1 MERNQAGAINMKE
14 KIINR
19 LLEITGGL
27 SVIALFIG
35 IYISLEF
42 LGILWIG
49 ALLYWIFVI
58 LSSPL
63 MLIAAYFFLKDV
75 HQSNLEDIEEYQSEE
90 KTEQSGLKDL
100 IQPALKRITELV
112 LFIALLYT
120 LVWGVL
126 FIFVPAV
133 DLQDLLVFLSTI
145 PIVIIFWLLIEKLIA
160 TIKDIYQENKDQ
172 TEDQKV
178 ENY

>member
-1 MERNQAGAINMKE
+1 VERNQAGVINMKE

-27 SVIALFIG
+27 TVIALLIG

-42 LGILWIG
+42 LGILWVG
-49 ALLYWIFVI
+49 ALIYRVFVI
-58 LSSPL
+58 LTFPL
-63 MLIAAYFFLKDV
+63 MLLAAYFFLKDV
-75 HQSNLEDIEEYQSEE
+75 HQSNLDDIEEYHSEE
-90 KTEQSGLKDL
+90 KTEKSGLKDL
-100 IQPALKRITELV
+100 IQPALKRIAELV
-112 LFIALLYT
+112 LFIALFYT

-160 TIKDIYQENKDQ
+160 TIKDMLQENKDQ
-172 TEDQKV
+172 TREQKV

>member
-1 MERNQAGAINMKE
+1 MERNQVGVINMKE

-27 SVIALFIG
+27 SVIALFFG

-49 ALLYWIFVI
+49 ALIYWVFVI
-58 LSSPL
+58 LTFPL
-63 MLIAAYFFLKDV
+63 MLLAAYFFLNDI
-75 HQSNLEDIEEYQSEE
+75 HQSNLEDIKEYQSEE

-100 IQPALKRITELV
+100 IQPALKRIAQLV
-112 LFIALLYT
+112 LFIALFYT
-120 LVWGVL
+120 LVWGIL

-133 DLQDLLVFLSTI
+133 ELLDLLGFLSTI
-145 PIVIIFWLLIEKLIA
+145 PVVIIVGILGDKLIA
-160 TIKDIYQENKDQ
+160 TIKDMLQEKKNQ

>member
-1 MERNQAGAINMKE
+1 MKE

-75 HQSNLEDIEEYQSEE
+75 HQSNIDDIEEYQSEE

-112 LFIALLYT
+112 LFIALSYT

-145 PIVIIFWLLIEKLIA
+145 PIVIIFGLLIEKLIA
-160 TIKDIYQENKDQ
+160 TIKVMLQENKAQ
-172 TEDQKV
+172 IEDQKV
-178 ENY
+178 KNY

>member
-1 MERNQAGAINMKE
+1 MKE

-27 SVIALFIG
+27 SVIALFFG

-42 LGILWIG
+42 LGILWVG
-49 ALLYWIFVI
+49 ALIYWVFVI
-58 LSSPL
+58 LTFPL
-63 MLIAAYFFLKDV
+63 MLLAAYFFLKDV
-75 HQSNLEDIEEYQSEE
+75 HQSNLDDIEEYQSEE
-90 KTEQSGLKDL
+90 KTEKSGLKDL
-100 IQPALKRITELV
+100 IQPALKRIAELV
-112 LFIALLYT
+112 LFIALFYT

-160 TIKDIYQENKDQ
+160 TIKDMLQENKDQ

>member
-1 MERNQAGAINMKE
+1 MKE

-27 SVIALFIG
+27 SVIVLLIG

-49 ALLYWIFVI
+49 AMLYWIFVI
-58 LSSPL
+58 LTSPL

-75 HQSNLEDIEEYQSEE
+75 HQSNLDDIEEYQSEE

-100 IQPALKRITELV
+100 IQPALKRISKLV
-112 LFIALLYT
+112 LFIALFYT
-120 LVWGVL
+120 LVWGIL

-133 DLQDLLVFLSTI
+133 ELQDLLAFFRTI
-145 PIVIIFWLLIEKLIA
+145 PIVIIFGLLGDKLIA
-160 TIKDIYQENKDQ
+160 TLKDMRKNYPDDIENK
-172 TEDQKV
+172 EVAIIK
-178 ENY
+178 

>member
-1 MERNQAGAINMKE
+1 MKE

-27 SVIALFIG
+27 SVIVLLIG

-49 ALLYWIFVI
+49 AMLYWIFVI
-58 LSSPL
+58 LTSPL

-75 HQSNLEDIEEYQSEE
+75 HQSNLDDIEEYQSEE
-90 KTEQSGLKDL
+90 KTEKSGLKDL
-100 IQPALKRITELV
+100 IQPALKRIAELV
-112 LFIALLYT
+112 LFIALFYT
-120 LVWGVL
+120 LVWGIL
-126 FIFVPAV
+126 FIFIPAV
-133 DLQDLLVFLSTI
+133 ELQDLLAFFRTI
-145 PIVIIFWLLIEKLIA
+145 PVVIIFGLLGDKLIV
-160 TIKDIYQENKDQ
+160 TIKDILQGNKDQ

>member
-1 MERNQAGAINMKE
+1 MKE

-27 SVIALFIG
+27 SVIALFFG

-49 ALLYWIFVI
+49 ALLYWIFII
-58 LSSPL
+58 LTFPL
-63 MLIAAYFFLKDV
+63 MLLAAYFFLKDV
-75 HQSNLEDIEEYQSEE
+75 HQSNLDDIEEFHSEE
-90 KTEQSGLKDL
+90 KTEQSGLQDL

-112 LFIALLYT
+112 LFIALSYT

-160 TIKDIYQENKDQ
+160 TIKDMLQENKDQ